1 MSATPLI
8 FLAGV
13 LMGSGSAISTK
24 VLYGLSAVGE
34 SGAPQYFEK
43 PLALTMVMFV
53 SMTLA
58 LPLHWAKRWYDGLF
72 MRSAKMSLQISGAST
87 PILGGGSSAAAV
99 HETNET
105 NWRTLFL
112 LLVPAGFD
120 LLATALSAAGLMY
133 TTVSVSQLIRCSVM
147 IVTALLKATI
157 LRQKVKSF
165 QWFGVIICTIGQTAQ
180 RQRRGGLQSPL
191 AMTVSA
197 AEADALFSL
206 PCVCAV
212 ALYVRSA
219 TILVSIVSLMPDHNE
234 QQPGP
239 YRDPRSDAHQ
249 AEHA

>member
-13 LMGSGSAISTK
+13 LMGSGSAISSK

-43 PLALTMVMFV
+43 PLVLTFVMFA
-53 SMTLA
+53 SMCLA

-72 MRSAKMSLQISGAST
+72 TRSAKMSLQISGAST
-87 PILGGGSSAAAV
+87 PSLGGRGNGGAAV
-99 HETNET
+99 HEPNET

-165 QWFGVIICTIGQTAQ
+165 QWFGVFICTIGQ
-180 RQRRGGLQSPL
+180 S
-191 AMTVSA
+191 S
-197 AEADALFSL
+197 
-206 PCVCAV
+206 
-212 ALYVRSA
+212 
-219 TILVSIVSLMPDHNE
+219 H
-234 QQPGP
+234 
-239 YRDPRSDAHQ
+239 
-249 AEHA
+249 

>member
-24 VLYGLSAVGE
+24 VLYGLSSVGE
-34 SGAPQYFEK
+34 SGGPQYFEK
-43 PLALTMVMFV
+43 PLVLTFVMFV

-58 LPLHWAKRWYDGLF
+58 LPLHWAKRWYDSLF
-72 MRSAKMSLQISGAST
+72 TRNAKMSLQISGAST
-87 PILGGGSSAAAV
+87 PIAGIGASSAATIEAS
-99 HETNET
+99 HET

-165 QWFGVIICTIGQTAQ
+165 QWVGVIICTIGQTSHCQ
-180 RQRRGGLQSPL
+180 R
-191 AMTVSA
+191 
-197 AEADALFSL
+197 
-206 PCVCAV
+206 
-212 ALYVRSA
+212 
-219 TILVSIVSLMPDHNE
+219 
-234 QQPGP
+234 
-239 YRDPRSDAHQ
+239 
-249 AEHA
+249 